1 MPQHGTLQR
10 KRNICLELLYII
22 SQNNFY
28 YPNFLCDTKFN
39 VSKGFLIFTFKVI
52 ANCWIK

>member
-1 MPQHGTLQR
+1 MPQHRTLQR

-52 ANCWIK
+52 ANCCIK